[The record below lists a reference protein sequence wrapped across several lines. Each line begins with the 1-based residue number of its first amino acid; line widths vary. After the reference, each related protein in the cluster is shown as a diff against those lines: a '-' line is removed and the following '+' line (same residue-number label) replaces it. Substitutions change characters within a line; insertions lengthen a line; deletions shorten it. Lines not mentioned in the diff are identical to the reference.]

1 MKFMVMVKATQDSE
15 AGKMPSQELLAA
27 MGKYN
32 EELVKAGIML
42 SGEGLQ
48 PSRKGARVRFVG
60 DKRIVMDGPFTE
72 TKELV
77 AGFWMWQ
84 VKSKEEAI
92 EWVKRCPNPMPGTE
106 SEIEI
111 RQVFEADDFGE
122 EFTPELREQE
132 DRVRAEAAKLGKK
145 R

>member
-1 MKFMVMVKATQDSE
+1 MRFMIMVKASKDSE
-15 AGKMPSQELLAA
+15 AGQLPSQELLAA

-32 EELVKAGIML
+32 EELVKDGIML
-42 SGEGLQ
+42 GGEGLQ
-48 PSRKGARVRFVG
+48 PSSKGARVRFSG
-60 DKRIVMDGPFTE
+60 DRRIVTDGPFAE

-77 AGFWMWQ
+77 AGYWMWQ

-106 SEIEI
+106 AEIEI
-111 RQVFEADDFGE
+111 RQVFEAEDFGA

-132 DRVRAEAAKLGKK
+132 ERLRAQLSQK
-145 R
+145 RGS